1 VFCVAKPYA
10 PRAPGSLFLV
20 RLTAS
25 SLPRLVRGARCR
37 QLLLRGAKN
46 SRSYVFDR
54 VGARACS
61 NAIVCNKMA
70 CLLAS
75 VLHTLSYA
83 SQTCR
88 TNRRLLFQCSVA
100 TRKRRPLRLYGQEGV
115 SKEVSEVSE
124 VRRCHVVDLRPL
136 ELLFLRHCAEAV
148 EIDLRGNRVEGEK
161 LRREMTRGTT
171 MTTIM

>member
-1 VFCVAKPYA
+1 MQQCA
-10 PRAPGSLFLV
+10 L
-20 RLTAS
+20 AS
-25 SLPRLVRGARCR
+25 G
-37 QLLLRGAKN
+37 
-46 SRSYVFDR
+46 
-54 VGARACS
+54 
-61 NAIVCNKMA
+61 A
-70 CLLAS
+70 CLLLVSYNA
-75 VLHTLSYA
+75 SYA

-88 TNRRLLFQCSVA
+88 TNRRLLFQCLVA

-136 ELLFLRHCAEAV
+136 ELLFLRHRAEAV